1 MDITGKVILKARIT
15 KNIKDKEYKKL
26 LDALPVGEEY
36 GISKELMYKGWK
48 LAAQYLE
55 EKSFLT
61 DAILCY
67 NKARRIKPSTL
78 LVFDKVVTLL
88 DEFFSKYKNE
98 FSVDDLFKLKG
109 SIAVLE
115 NFHSVN
121 YPSQKKALEKIPD
134 LNIKINYHINHYP
147 KVAEETKATFQVQKI
162 YNAITDDMSMP
173 EVHQEFAKTLA
184 GIIRREKAKDKKK
197 IAYKKKKNK
206 NIAKE

>member
-1 MDITGKVILKARIT
+1 MNITGKVILKARIT

-36 GISKELMYKGWK
+36 GISKELMCKGWK

-67 NKARRIKPSTL
+67 NKARRIKPFIVV
-78 LVFDKVVTLL
+78 VFDKVVSLL
-88 DEFFSKYKNE
+88 DDFFSKYKNE
-98 FSVDDLFKLKG
+98 FSVDDLVKLKG
-109 SIAVLE
+109 SIAILE

-121 YPSQKKALEKIPD
+121 FPNQKKISARIPD
-134 LNIKINYHINHYP
+134 LYLKIDYHINHHP

-184 GIIRREKAKDKKK
+184 GIIRREKAKDKKGK
-197 IAYKKKKNK
+197 ATRLEKKKNK
-206 NIAKE
+206 K

>member
-1 MDITGKVILKARIT
+1 MNITGEVILKARIT

-55 EKSFLT
+55 EKNYLT

-67 NKARRIKPSTL
+67 NKARRIKPSVVV
-78 LVFDKVVTLL
+78 VFDKVVSLL
-88 DEFFSKYKNE
+88 DDFFSKSKNE
-98 FSVDDLFKLKG
+98 FSVDDLVKLRG
-109 SIAVLE
+109 SIAILE

-121 YPSQKKALEKIPD
+121 FPNQKKISERIPD
-134 LNIKINYHINHYP
+134 LYLKIDYHINHHP
-147 KVAEETKATFQVQKI
+147 KIAEETKATFQVQKI
-162 YNAITDDMSMP
+162 YNAITDDMSIP

-184 GIIRREKAKDKKK
+184 GIIRREKAKDKKGK
-197 IAYKKKKNK
+197 ATRLEKKKNK
-206 NIAKE
+206 K

>member
-1 MDITGKVILKARIT
+1 MNITGEVILKARIT

-78 LVFDKVVTLL
+78 VVFDKVVSLL
-88 DEFFSKYKNE
+88 NEFFSKFKNE
-98 FSVDDLFKLKG
+98 FSVDDLVKLKG

-121 YPSQKKALEKIPD
+121 YPNQKKILEGIPD
-134 LNIKINYHINHYP
+134 LNLKIDYQINHHP
-147 KVAEETKATFQVQKI
+147 KIAEETKATFQVQKI

-173 EVHQEFAKTLA
+173 EVNQELAKTLA
-184 GIIRREKAKDKKK
+184 NIIRREKSKNKKSKETTDKG
-197 IAYKKKKNK
+197 KKKK
-206 NIAKE
+206 

>member
-1 MDITGKVILKARIT
+1 MNITSQQILKATIT
-15 KNIKDKEYKKL
+15 KNIKDKDYKKL

-78 LVFDKVVTLL
+78 LVFDKVVSLL
-88 DEFFSKYKNE
+88 DDFFSKYKNE
-98 FSVDDLFKLKG
+98 FSVDDLVKLKG
-109 SIAVLE
+109 AIAILE

-121 YPSQKKALEKIPD
+121 YPNQKKISERIPD
-134 LNIKINYHINHYP
+134 LYLKIDYHINHHP
-147 KVAEETKATFQVQKI
+147 KIAEETKATFQVQKI

-197 IAYKKKKNK
+197 KSTPKQSNKK
-206 NIAKE
+206 

>member
-1 MDITGKVILKARIT
+1 MNITGEVILKARIT

-67 NKARRIKPSTL
+67 NKARRIKPFIVV
-78 LVFDKVVTLL
+78 VFDKVVSLL
-88 DEFFSKYKNE
+88 DDFFSKYKNE
-98 FSVDDLFKLKG
+98 FSVDDLVKLRG
-109 SIAVLE
+109 SIAILE

-121 YPSQKKALEKIPD
+121 FPNQKKISARIPD
-134 LNIKINYHINHYP
+134 LYLKIDYHINHHP
-147 KVAEETKATFQVQKI
+147 KIAEETKATFQVQKI

-184 GIIRREKAKDKKK
+184 GIIRREKAKDKKGK
-197 IAYKKKKNK
+197 ATRLEKKKNK
-206 NIAKE
+206 K

>member
-1 MDITGKVILKARIT
+1 MEITGVVILKARIT

-55 EKSFLT
+55 EKNYLT

-67 NKARRIKPSTL
+67 NKARRIKPFIL
-78 LVFDKVVTLL
+78 VVFDKVISLL
-88 DEFFSKYKNE
+88 NEFFSKYKNE
-98 FSVDDLFKLKG
+98 FSVDDLVKLKG

-121 YPSQKKALEKIPD
+121 FPKQEKVLERIPD
-134 LNIKINYHINHYP
+134 LYLKIDYHIHHHP
-147 KVAEETKATFQVQKI
+147 KIAEETKATFQVQKI

-173 EVHQEFAKTLA
+173 EVYQELAKTLV
-184 GIIRREKAKDKKK
+184 GIIRREKAKDKKRK
-197 IAYKKKKNK
+197 ITNKKNNKK
-206 NIAKE
+206 NN

>member
-1 MDITGKVILKARIT
+1 MNITGEVILKARIT

-55 EKSFLT
+55 EKNYLT

-67 NKARRIKPSTL
+67 NKARRIKPSVVV
-78 LVFDKVVTLL
+78 VFDKIVSLL
-88 DEFFSKYKNE
+88 DDFFSKSKNE
-98 FSVDDLFKLKG
+98 FSVDDLVKLRG
-109 SIAVLE
+109 SIAILE

-121 YPSQKKALEKIPD
+121 FPNQKKISERIPD
-134 LNIKINYHINHYP
+134 LYLKIDYHISHHP

-184 GIIRREKAKDKKK
+184 GIIRREKAKDKKGK
-197 IAYKKKKNK
+197 ATRLEKKKNK
-206 NIAKE
+206 K

>member
-1 MDITGKVILKARIT
+1 MDITGELILKARIT

-55 EKSFLT
+55 EKNFLI

-67 NKARRIKPSTL
+67 NKARRIKPSIVV
-78 LVFDKVVTLL
+78 VFDKVVSLL

-98 FSVDDLFKLKG
+98 FSVDDLVKLKG
-109 SIAVLE
+109 SIAILE

-134 LNIKINYHINHYP
+134 LNLKIDYHINHHP
-147 KVAEETKATFQVQKI
+147 KIAEETKATFQVQKI
-162 YNAITDDMSMP
+162 YDAITDDMSMP

-184 GIIRREKAKDKKK
+184 GIIRREKAKDKKGK
-197 IAYKKKKNK
+197 ATRLEKKKNK
-206 NIAKE
+206 K

>member
-1 MDITGKVILKARIT
+1 MTGEVILKARIT

-61 DAILCY
+61 DAIICY

-78 LVFDKVVTLL
+78 VVFDKVIALL
-88 DEFFSKYKNE
+88 TQFFSKYKTE
-98 FSVDDLFKLKG
+98 FSVEDLRKLKE
-109 SIAVLE
+109 STNLLE

-121 YPSQKKALEKIPD
+121 FPKQKKILEKIPD
-134 LNIKINYHINHYP
+134 LILRIEYQIKHYP
-147 KVAEETKATFQVQKI
+147 ITAEETKVTFQVQKI
-162 YNAITDDMSMP
+162 YNAITDDMSMQ
-173 EVHQEFAKTLA
+173 EVNQEFAKTLA
-184 GIIRREKAKDKKK
+184 DIIRRVKAKDKKK
-197 IAYKKKKNK
+197 KSTPNQSKKK
-206 NIAKE
+206 

>member
-67 NKARRIKPSTL
+67 NKARRIKPSIVV
-78 LVFDKVVTLL
+78 VFDKVVSLL
-88 DEFFSKYKNE
+88 DDFFTKYKNE
-98 FSVDDLFKLKG
+98 FSVDDLVKLRG
-109 SIAVLE
+109 SIAILE

-121 YPSQKKALEKIPD
+121 FPNQKKISERIPD
-134 LNIKINYHINHYP
+134 LYLKIDYHINHHP
-147 KVAEETKATFQVQKI
+147 KVAEETKVTFQVQKI

-173 EVHQEFAKTLA
+173 EVNQELAKTLA
-184 GIIRREKAKDKKK
+184 DIIRREKAKDKKRK
-197 IAYKKKKNK
+197 TTHLEKNK
-206 NIAKE
+206 NKK

>member
-1 MDITGKVILKARIT
+1 MNITGEVILKARIT

-67 NKARRIKPSTL
+67 NKARRIKPFIVV
-78 LVFDKVVTLL
+78 VFDKVVSLL
-88 DEFFSKYKNE
+88 DDFFSKYKNE
-98 FSVDDLFKLKG
+98 FSVDDLVKLKG
-109 SIAVLE
+109 SIAILE

-121 YPSQKKALEKIPD
+121 FPNQKKISARIPD
-134 LNIKINYHINHYP
+134 LYLKIDYHINHYP

-173 EVHQEFAKTLA
+173 EVNQELAKTIA
-184 GIIRREKAKDKKK
+184 NIIRREKSKNKKSKETNDKG
-197 IAYKKKKNK
+197 KKKK
-206 NIAKE
+206 

>member
-1 MDITGKVILKARIT
+1 MNITGEVILKARIT

-55 EKSFLT
+55 EKNYLT

-67 NKARRIKPSTL
+67 NKARRIKPSVVV
-78 LVFDKVVTLL
+78 VFDKVVSLL
-88 DEFFSKYKNE
+88 DDFFSKSKNE
-98 FSVDDLFKLKG
+98 FSVDDLVKLRG
-109 SIAVLE
+109 SIAILE

-121 YPSQKKALEKIPD
+121 FPNQKKISERIPD
-134 LNIKINYHINHYP
+134 LYLKIDYHINHHP
-147 KVAEETKATFQVQKI
+147 KIAEETKATFQVQKI
-162 YNAITDDMSMP
+162 YNAITDDMSIP

-184 GIIRREKAKDKKK
+184 GIIRREKAKDKKGK
-197 IAYKKKKNK
+197 ATRLEKKKSKK
-206 NIAKE
+206 

>member
-15 KNIKDKEYKKL
+15 NNIKDKEYKKL

-78 LVFDKVVTLL
+78 LVFDKVVSLL
-88 DEFFSKYKNE
+88 DEFFSKFKNE
-98 FSVDDLFKLKG
+98 FSVDDLVKLKG
-109 SIAVLE
+109 SIAILE

-121 YPSQKKALEKIPD
+121 FPNQKKISARIPD
-134 LNIKINYHINHYP
+134 LYLKIDYHINHHP

-173 EVHQEFAKTLA
+173 EVNQELAKTIA
-184 GIIRREKAKDKKK
+184 GIIRREKSKDKKK
-197 IAYKKKKNK
+197 KSKNK
-206 NIAKE
+206 KTPSSE

>member
-1 MDITGKVILKARIT
+1 MEITGQVILKARIT

-55 EKSFLT
+55 GKSFLT

-67 NKARRIKPSTL
+67 NKARRIKPSTVV
-78 LVFDKVVTLL
+78 VFDKVLSLL
-88 DEFFSKYKNE
+88 NDFFSKYKNE
-98 FSVDDLFKLKG
+98 FSVDDLVKLKEA
-109 SIAVLE
+109 IAVLE

-121 YPSQKKALEKIPD
+121 FPKQAKVLERIPD
-134 LNIKINYHINHYP
+134 INLKIDYYINHHP
-147 KVAEETKATFQVQKI
+147 KIAKETKATFQVQRI
-162 YNAITDDMSMP
+162 YNAITDDMSMT

-184 GIIRREKAKDKKK
+184 NIIRREKSKSKKRK
-197 IAYKKKKNK
+197 ETINKGKKKK
-206 NIAKE
+206 

>member
-1 MDITGKVILKARIT
+1 MNITGEAILKARIT

-61 DAILCY
+61 DAIVCY
-67 NKARRIKPSTL
+67 NKARRIKPSIVV
-78 LVFDKVVTLL
+78 VFDKVVSLL
-88 DEFFSKYKNE
+88 DDFFSKYKNE
-98 FSVDDLFKLKG
+98 FSVDDFVKLRG
-109 SIAVLE
+109 SIAILE

-134 LNIKINYHINHYP
+134 LKLKIDYHINHHP
-147 KVAEETKATFQVQKI
+147 KIAEETKATFQVQKI
-162 YNAITDDMSMP
+162 YDAITDDMSMP
-173 EVHQEFAKTLA
+173 EVNQELAKTIA
-184 GIIRREKAKDKKK
+184 NIIRREKSKNKKSKETIDKG
-197 IAYKKKKNK
+197 KKKK
-206 NIAKE
+206 